1 MKTGARGE
9 GQGATYAIRIAGQ
22 LGAEWVDWFEGLTI
36 TPEPDGGT
44 RLTGVVADQ
53 AALHGLL
60 RRVRDL
66 GLTLLAVNV
75 IVEGRSNSPEHPGNV
90 HRKEES

>member
-36 TPEPDGGT
+36 TPEPDGAT

-75 IVEGRSNSPEHPGNV
+75 IVEECSNSPEHPGNV